1 MILPDRYLSA
11 EKCEALTATWKNFC
25 THKQVGI
32 SHAQRPIHQYQW
44 GEGPTRVLL
53 WSQMHGN
60 EATTTRALLQFFD
73 YLNTSA
79 ASPLFSALRLCV
91 IPQLNPDGATVYTRE
106 NAQGIDL
113 NRDAQNLIAP
123 ESKVLR
129 EVFDTFNPHWCFNLH
144 DQRTIYSAGPQ
155 GPPASVSFLAP
166 AADPKRTNTAARKQA
181 MGVIATIHKALD
193 HHLKGG
199 MGRYDDTFNP
209 NCVGDYF
216 ATQKVPTLL
225 FEAGHFPGDYNRTT
239 TTSYVFK
246 ALKVA
251 LQSIAQPNTILDYE
265 HYFSIPENH
274 TSYVDVLLKGVNIS
288 TALGT
293 KKQQQLAIQY
303 VDKFE
308 DASIVLQPEVH
319 SYGASLPL
327 RGHRE
332 FVVQKGSVALDF
344 NLKDSL
350 QIAKNLKKLL
360 GKHSF

>member
-11 EKCEALTATWKNFC
+11 EKCDALTATWKNFC

-32 SHAQRPIHQYQW
+32 SYAQRPIHQYQW

-60 EATTTRALLQFFD
+60 EATTTRALLQLFD
-73 YLNTSA
+73 YLNTA
-79 ASPLFSALRLCV
+79 TARPLFNALQLCV
-91 IPQLNPDGATVYTRE
+91 IPQLNPDGATDYTRE

-113 NRDAQNLIAP
+113 NRDAQKLTAP

-129 EVFDTFNPHWCFNLH
+129 EVFETFKPHWCFNLH
-144 DQRTIYSAGPQ
+144 DQRTIYAAGPQ
-155 GPPASVSFLAP
+155 GPPASLSFLAP
-166 AADPKRTNTAARKQA
+166 AADSMRTTTPSRMQA

-199 MGRYDDTFNP
+199 IGRYDDTFNP

-216 ATQKVPTLL
+216 ATQKLPTLL

-251 LQSIAQPNTILDYE
+251 LQSIAQPNTILDHK

-274 TSYVDVLLKGVNIS
+274 TYYVDVLLKGVRIT
-288 TALGT
+288 TARGT
-293 KKQQQLAIQY
+293 NKQQQLAIQY
-303 VDKFE
+303 SEQLE
-308 DASIVLQPEVH
+308 DTRIVLQPELH
-319 SYGASLPL
+319 SYGRSLPL
-327 RGHRE
+327 RGHHE
-332 FVVQKGSVALDF
+332 FVVQKELSELTLD
-344 NLKDSL
+344 LKDSL
-350 QIAKNLKKLL
+350 QITNILKELL
-360 GKHSF
+360 GKYSF